1 MSRARRVE
9 LRVVAIGGTLP
20 QNLTDRLLS
29 ATYTDNEEDAAD
41 DLQISYDNAANEG
54 NKQWLEVKATI
65 APPDTGK
72 LVQKEV
78 APTETIDYI
87 VQRGDT
93 LSAIA
98 AKYLGSASKYNQ
110 IVQENGIKNPDLI
123 FPGQVFKITTG
134 GQVTATPTEAVQ
146 DARAA
151 GDTDT
156 QGGAGNAASGG
167 GSGAGS
173 GPAATSV
180 KMVQVQL
187 AQLDWNGSGRSGV
200 LNCGTF
206 EIDSAKLA
214 GPPMKTTLSGTSIPY
229 TSTLR
234 MQKKCRSWENT
245 SLQAIAAQIAAEA
258 GLSLMYECA
267 ENPKYSKKEQV
278 QQSDIRFLQT
288 LCHAEGKAL
297 KITALSVVIFDKQ
310 DYDGKPPIKTITY
323 GSSDILSF
331 NLSTNMKDTAYT
343 SCHVSYSDSEKK
355 ETIEYT
361 FTPDSS
367 AGTGQVLEINEKVA
381 DTAEAMR
388 IAKKR
393 LREKNEGEITASF
406 SIVGDVQL
414 VAGVVVQLRG
424 FQSFDRKYRVKSAK
438 HKLLG
443 GYTTDIELVQI
454 LEGY

>member
-1 MSRARRVE
+1 M
-9 LRVVAIGGTLP
+9 AIGGTLP

-406 SIVGDVQL
+406 SMVGDVQL

>member
-406 SIVGDVQL
+406 SMVGDVQL
-414 VAGVVVQLRG
+414 VAGVGGQLRG

>member
-1 MSRARRVE
+1 MSIARRVE
-9 LRVVAIGGTLP
+9 LQVVAIGGTLP
-20 QNLTDRLLS
+20 EDLTNRLLS
-29 ATYTDNEEDAAD
+29 AVYTDNEEDAAD
-41 DLQISYDNAANEG
+41 DFQLSYDNAANGG
-54 NKQWLEVKATI
+54 NSQWVEVKATI
-65 APPDTGK
+65 APPETGK
-72 LVQKEV
+72 MVQQEK

-98 AKYLGSASKYNQ
+98 AKYLGGASKYDQ

-123 FPGQVFKITTG
+123 YPGQVFKITTG
-134 GQVTATPTEAVQ
+134 GEVTATPAEAGQ
-146 DARAA
+146 TAQAEETGA
-151 GDTDT
+151 GG
-156 QGGAGNAASGG
+156 GGAGSQSGG
-167 GSGAGS
+167 GS

-180 KMVQVQL
+180 KMVQVSL
-187 AQLDWNGSGRSGV
+187 TQLDWNGEGRRGV

-206 EIDSAKLA
+206 EIDSASLA

-234 MQKKCRSWENT
+234 MQKKSRNWENT
-245 SLQAIAAQIAAEA
+245 SLQAIAGQIAGEA
-258 GLSLMYECA
+258 GLSLMYESA
-267 ENPKYSKKEQV
+267 DNPQYSKKEQV

-297 KITALSVVIFDKQ
+297 KITELAVVVFDKQ

-331 NLSTNMKDTAYT
+331 RLSTNMKDTAYT
-343 SCHVSYSDSEKK
+343 SCHVSYTDSEKK

-367 AGTGQVLEINEKVA
+367 AGTGQVLEISEKVE
-381 DTAEAMR
+381 DTAAAMR
-388 IAKKR
+388 VAKKR

-406 SIVGDVQL
+406 SMVGDVQL
-414 VAGVVVQLRG
+414 VAGVVVQLSG
-424 FQSFDRKYRVKSAK
+424 FQSFDRKYRIKSAK

>member
-167 GSGAGS
+167 VSGAGS

-406 SIVGDVQL
+406 SMVGDVQL

>member
-173 GPAATSV
+173 G
-180 KMVQVQL
+180 
-187 AQLDWNGSGRSGV
+187 GGH
-200 LNCGTF
+200 
-206 EIDSAKLA
+206 
-214 GPPMKTTLSGTSIPY
+214 
-229 TSTLR
+229 
-234 MQKKCRSWENT
+234 
-245 SLQAIAAQIAAEA
+245 
-258 GLSLMYECA
+258 
-267 ENPKYSKKEQV
+267 
-278 QQSDIRFLQT
+278 IR
-288 LCHAEGKAL
+288 
-297 KITALSVVIFDKQ
+297 
-310 DYDGKPPIKTITY
+310 
-323 GSSDILSF
+323 
-331 NLSTNMKDTAYT
+331 
-343 SCHVSYSDSEKK
+343 
-355 ETIEYT
+355 
-361 FTPDSS
+361 
-367 AGTGQVLEINEKVA
+367 
-381 DTAEAMR
+381 
-388 IAKKR
+388 
-393 LREKNEGEITASF
+393 
-406 SIVGDVQL
+406 
-414 VAGVVVQLRG
+414 
-424 FQSFDRKYRVKSAK
+424 
-438 HKLLG
+438 
-443 GYTTDIELVQI
+443 
-454 LEGY
+454 

>member
-9 LRVVAIGGTLP
+9 LRVVAIGGVLP
-20 QNLTDRLLS
+20 TNLTDRLLS
-29 ATYTDNEEDAAD
+29 SNFTDNEEDAAD
-41 DLQISYDNAANEG
+41 NFQLSYDNAPNE
-54 NKQWLEVKATI
+54 NNRKWIEVKVTI

-72 LVQKEV
+72 LVQQEI

-98 AKYLGSASKYNQ
+98 AKYLGSASKYGQ

-123 FPGQVFKITTG
+123 FPGQVLKITTG
-134 GQVTATPTEAVQ
+134 GEVTATPTEAVQ
-146 DARAA
+146 EQEPQ
-151 GDTDT
+151 TVEVIST
-156 QGGAGNAASGG
+156 GG
-167 GSGAGS
+167 GS

-180 KMVQVQL
+180 KMVQVDI
-187 AQLDWNGSGRSGV
+187 AQLDWSGSGRIA
-200 LNCGTF
+200 LLHCGTF
-206 EIDSAKLA
+206 EIDSASLA
-214 GPPMKTTLSGTSIPY
+214 GPPMKTTLDGTSIPY
-229 TSTLR
+229 TSKLR
-234 MQKKCRSWENT
+234 MQKKSRTWENIT
-245 SLQAIAAQIAAEA
+245 LKAIGGQIAAEA
-258 GLSLMYECA
+258 GLSLIYESG
-267 ENPKYSKKEQV
+267 ENPEYDKKEQV

-297 KITALSVVIFDKQ
+297 KVTALAVVIFDKQ

-331 NLSTNMKDTAYT
+331 RLSTNMADTAYT
-343 SCHVSYSDSEKK
+343 SCHVSYDNAEKK

-361 FTPDSS
+361 FTPDSR
-367 AGTGQVLEINEKVA
+367 AGTGQVLEINERVA
-381 DTAEAMR
+381 NTEEAIR
-388 IAKKR
+388 LAKKR
-393 LREKNEGEITASF
+393 LREKNEGEIKASF
-406 SIVGDVQL
+406 SMVGDVQL

-424 FQSFDRKYRVKSAK
+424 FQSFDRKYRIKSAK

>member
-65 APPDTGK
+65 TPPDTGK

-406 SIVGDVQL
+406 SMVGDVQL